1 MVTFSPTRR
10 ALLGGA
16 GLALTGLALVPRAG
30 AAEPPLMVVL
40 GDSLSAGY
48 GLPPEEAFPVKLA
61 GWLKQQSV
69 AVRIQNASVSGD
81 TTAGGRARLGWALA
95 DKPDYLLLELGANDA
110 LRGTDPRETRANLDA
125 ILAELKSKGIK
136 ALMLG
141 MLAPPN
147 FGKAYGEAFNA
158 IYPDLAKQY
167 GVPLYP
173 FFLDGVALDTR
184 LNQPDRLH
192 PNPQGV
198 AILVERVGPVVKRWL
213 QA

>member
-69 AVRIQNASVSGD
+69 SVRIQNASVSGD